1 MKKLTLFLL
10 AFVMVFSFA
19 GVAVVEAQVTTP
31 IGEQTVPILD
41 KTALFSRI
49 DTIANWVFTALVVL
63 AVFMVLMA
71 AFQFVT
77 AGDNAESLSAARQK
91 LIWAAVGIVIAILAK
106 SIPLLVVTTLGGP

>member
-1 MKKLTLFLL
+1 MKKLTLFLI
-10 AFVMVFSFA
+10 AFAMVFSFA

-31 IGEQTVPILD
+31 IGEQTVPTLG
-41 KTALFSRI
+41 TTELFSRI
-49 DTIANWVFTALVVL
+49 DTIVNWVFTVLVVM

-91 LIWAAVGIVIAILAK
+91 LIWAAVGIVIALLAK
-106 SIPLLVVTTLGGP
+106 SLPLLIVNTIGA